1 MLNGLYTT
9 FAVSNVRNLRSH
21 EVSFIASDIIV
32 VLSF

>member
-9 FAVSNVRNLRSH
+9 FAASNVANLRIH